1 MGASATPQPQQTQF
15 VLAPPPPVRSLAI
28 SAVAALIGAAL
39 IVLTGAVDLP
49 QAVGIFGIA
58 IMIFAIALATVALTL
73 TVRLR
78 TTLILNHQSIT
89 IIRRKRRRVL
99 DWSRIDSVT
108 QRGARLILVTKP
120 NGGADAT
127 VLNPRAADDPTFTV
141 LAAEIGRRLDADR
154 GYQRLR

>member
-1 MGASATPQPQQTQF
+1 MGDSATPQPQQSQF

-49 QAVGIFGIA
+49 QAVGISGIA